1 MEFNKELASKITLKV
16 KEKNILLTFNDGAT
30 KIMEIGELIDVAI
43 WSENHKLLVT
53 LKNGQVRLYHDL
65 INFEII

>member
-1 MEFNKELASKITLKV
+1 
-16 KEKNILLTFNDGAT
+16 
-30 KIMEIGELIDVAI
+30 MEIGELIDVAI

>member
-1 MEFNKELASKITLKV
+1 MEFNKELASKITLAIDGKT
-16 KEKNILLTFNDGAT
+16 ILLTFKDGAT
-30 KIMEIGELIDVAI
+30 KTMEIGELVDVAV